1 MIKLYRLTAELRE
14 YWETWQHDDGS
25 QIVHWGELG
34 TKGMTR
40 FVKDSL
46 FSKAEKKVKKEIAS
60 LEKQGFRKLEP
71 EWLVMIEYG
80 INGLDGEKALEKRY
94 LIQDRM
100 NQVLGRTGLGHC
112 DGGSIDSETMEICN
126 LVIDPH
132 LAQTVIAEDLAAT
145 EFKDYLY
152 IYYQKVQQ

>member
-1 MIKLYRLTAELRE
+1 MIKLYRLTEELRE

-40 FVKDSL
+40 FVKDSF
-46 FSKAEKKVKKEIAS
+46 FSKAEKKVKKEIES
-60 LEKQGFRKLEP
+60 LQRQGFRELEP

-80 INGLDGEKALEKRY
+80 LNGLDGEKALEKRY

-100 NQVLGRTGLGHC
+100 NQVLGWTALGHC
-112 DGGSIDSETMEICN
+112 DGGSIDTNSIEITN
-126 LVIDPH
+126 LVIDAE
-132 LAQTVIAEDLAAT
+132 LAKTVIAAELADT
-145 EFKDYLY
+145 DFKDYLK
-152 IYYQKVQQ
+152 IYHTKTG